1 MINGILYK
9 SSTSRLTKAYSSS
22 SSLSHPSTPGTT
34 AVAAMSSASLSRSKL
49 NSSVIVRSESSSQ
62 FGVSFAVM
70 MGVEGG
76 GRVQSF
82 CTYIN
87 NVQSFCTY
95 INNHDAVLLYL
106 HKQSRCCPFVFT

>member
-22 SSLSHPSTPGTT
+22 SSLSHPSKPGST

-62 FGVSFAVM
+62 FGVSFAMM
-70 MGVEGG
+70 MGDEGG

-87 NVQSFCTY
+87 NQ
-95 INNHDAVLLYL
+95 DAVLLYL
-106 HKQSRCCPFVFT
+106 HKQSGCCPFVLT